1 MLQHH
6 TVEHSFCLNANLNGK
21 SIAMKYLKKVNT
33 DCQYLYRKNKF
44 LNAELCRVLCESLI

>member
-6 TVEHSFCLNANLNGK
+6 TVENSFCLNANLNRK

-33 DCQYLYRKNKF
+33 NCLYLYRKNKF
-44 LNAELCRVLCESLI
+44 LNAELCRVFCESLI